1 MGHLLDFTETRY
13 IEIVGLYITGC
24 VEILESYETYL
35 LLFELTV
42 FTLKPTKLLEDIVV
56 RKTILC
62 KTDKKV
68 K

>member
-1 MGHLLDFTETRY
+1 MRPNTW
-13 IEIVGLYITGC
+13 
-24 VEILESYETYL
+24 ESYETYL

-42 FTLKPTKLLEDIVV
+42 FTLQPTKLLEDIVV

-68 K
+68 KWQMVVANSIQNLKTGKIFGK

>member
-1 MGHLLDFTETRY
+1 MRPNTW
-13 IEIVGLYITGC
+13 
-24 VEILESYETYL
+24 ESYETYL

-68 K
+68 KWQMVVVNSIQNLKTGKIFGK